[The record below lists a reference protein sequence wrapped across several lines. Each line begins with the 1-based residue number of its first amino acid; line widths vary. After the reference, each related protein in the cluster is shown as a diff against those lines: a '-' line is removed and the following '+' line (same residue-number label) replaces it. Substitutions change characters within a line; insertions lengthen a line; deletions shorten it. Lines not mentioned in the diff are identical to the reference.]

1 MAKAAKVQLDIEVG
15 KTYYGSGKKPRHRR
29 VVGFESFFVLYKT
42 VSSRGTTSGVPMWD
56 FKQWAKGIVGEEVK
70 AETAEEKPNE

>member
-29 VVGFESFFVLYKT
+29 VVGFESFFCTL
-42 VSSRGTTSGVPMWD
+42 
-56 FKQWAKGIVGEEVK
+56 
-70 AETAEEKPNE
+70 